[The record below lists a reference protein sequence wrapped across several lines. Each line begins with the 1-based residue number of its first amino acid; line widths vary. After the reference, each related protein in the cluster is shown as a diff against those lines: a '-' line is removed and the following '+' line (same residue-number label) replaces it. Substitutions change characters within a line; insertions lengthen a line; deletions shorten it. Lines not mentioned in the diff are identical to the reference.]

1 MMNMESRT
9 QYLKELRK
17 EYLRIK
23 NKKGRGRLLDEAAKR
38 TELNRKYLI
47 DKLKPKSN
55 LDKHPSERKK
65 RRVIYDGP
73 VKTALAVCWNIFD
86 HPCGAEAAS
95 SAPN

>member
-23 NKKGRGRLLDEAAKR
+23 GKRGRGDLLDEAEKR
-38 TELNRKYLI
+38 TGLERKHLI
-47 DKLKPKSN
+47 KKLKPKSN
-55 LDKHPSERKK
+55 LDRSKEDRKK
-65 RRVIYDGP
+65 RKVVYDGP